1 MTDLVRR
8 RLLQGLGAGLLAG
21 GLPAQLWAAP
31 AAAPRLLLVFLRGAY
46 DATSVLVPYRSDDYY
61 RLRPNIAIATPDT
74 DNPAAALQLD
84 DQWGLHPALQ
94 DSLYP
99 LWQAGEL
106 AFVPFV
112 GTDDTSRSHFETQD
126 RIEAGLPDTA
136 SLASHSGFLGRLS
149 RVLQTTPGIAFTAAL
164 PAVFAGGDRIPNL
177 ALRDA
182 ATAPFDPRQS
192 GLLADLYRG
201 HPLEDRVRA
210 GLEMRQDVAR
220 MLAGDM
226 QAASRGAVSS
236 AAFEQ
241 QARRMATLM
250 RDQYRLGFVDVG
262 GWDTHVNQGGAQG
275 QLAGLL
281 GNLGRGLAAFRDE
294 LGTPAW
300 RDTVVVVMSE
310 FGRTFRENGNRGTD
324 HGHGTVYWVMG
335 GSVRGRQIAG
345 RQIALSEAT
354 LFQNRDYPVLNEYR
368 GVLGGVLKTHY
379 RLNDRQLAAV
389 FPGAAPLDLGLLDLK
404 RL

>member
-1 MTDLVRR
+1 MTDPVRR

-21 GLPAQLWAAP
+21 SLPARLWAAP

-106 AFVPFV
+106 AFVPFA

-136 SLASHSGFLGRLS
+136 SLASRSGFLGRLS

-192 GLLADLYRG
+192 ALLADLYRG

-226 QAASRGAVSS
+226 QAASRGAASS

-275 QLAGLL
+275 QLANLL

-294 LGTPAW
+294 LGAPAW
-300 RDTVVVVMSE
+300 RDTVVVVVSE

-335 GSVRGRQIAG
+335 GSVRGGRIAG

-368 GVLGGVLKTHY
+368 SVLGGVLKPHY

-389 FPGAAPLDLGLLDLK
+389 FPGASPLDLKLL
-404 RL
+404 